1 MWTRRK
7 ERAMSPW
14 HIAECMIRRAAL
26 LLDHLVPL
34 AVVEGVALEEL
45 GAVEAPH
52 QSVRVHALCTTWR
65 RARRF

>member
-1 MWTRRK
+1 
-7 ERAMSPW
+7 MSPW
-14 HIAECMIRRAAL
+14 HVAECMIRRAAL

-52 QSVRVHALCTTWR
+52 QCVRVHALCTTWR